1 MSAQVD
7 IYRSDD
13 YVLSERIELYPLLRA
28 FFEPLLGMK
37 LGSARFRLAFLP
49 VEDRNRLDGEPS
61 VVNLR
66 GSHGYVQVR
75 ITMDDE
81 VLYQHAHSLHELVGR
96 PLQALLGRLDPQ
108 ERHWGFG
115 IVGPGVDT
123 GSLIRPKPEVAM
135 HANATEFRSRSRLFH
150 IEEVEEPEPPR
161 ATLAELGST
170 DPLEHAE
177 GPITVLLQPDA
188 FAELA
193 EGLPFSEEIEEGGF
207 LVGHVYT
214 DADRPERYLVLITSV
229 LPAERTGAS
238 LLEFNFTGDSFI
250 RASEAIAKR
259 GRDELLVGWYHTHL
273 FAATSAI
280 GLSSIDI
287 DLHRTTF
294 RRRWQV
300 AGLVNLHERSRMVRF
315 YAVSDEEVD
324 QLNYGMVVP

>member
-13 YVLSERIELYPLLRA
+13 YVLSERIELFPLLRA
-28 FFEPLLGMK
+28 FFERLLGIE
-37 LGSARFRLAFLP
+37 LDGARFVLAFLP

-75 ITMDDE
+75 ITMGE
-81 VLYQHAHSLHELVGR
+81 EILYQHAHSLHELVGR
-96 PLQALLGRLDPQ
+96 PLQMLLGRLDPQ

-135 HANATEFRSRSRLFH
+135 HADAAESRSRSRLFH

-177 GPITVLLQPDA
+177 GPITVLLLPEA

-193 EGLPFSEEIEEGGF
+193 ERLPFSEEVEEGGF
-207 LVGHVYT
+207 LVGYVYT
-214 DADRPERYLVLITSV
+214 DADRRDRVLVLITSV
-229 LPAERTGAS
+229 LRAERTGAS

-250 RASEAIAKR
+250 RAGQAIAKR

-273 FAATSAI
+273 FAATSTI
-280 GLSSIDI
+280 GLSSIDVE
-287 DLHRTTF
+287 LHRTTF
-294 RRRWQV
+294 RRHWQV
-300 AGLVNLHERSRMVRF
+300 AGLVNLHEGTRMVRF
-315 YAVSDEEVD
+315 YAVSDEGVD
-324 QLNYGMVVP
+324 QLNYGMAVR